1 MDSQSLFS
9 RISREGKYAIVTFL
23 SAACLFIGLSVFATD
38 IGTNITSSGSL
49 FASSS
54 LDVTSN
60 ATIHGGLAVRNG
72 AGAATTSAGGLVAKN
87 ADIGMMQI
95 GTGSVVSKMQF
106 GTCSV
111 NPPMLKPGFAS
122 TTTCTASTVSTAD
135 KVFLTPPGFAALSSG
150 RGNTVVFVGAST
162 TAASTINIEILNTST
177 TTAVDVAAGTWS
189 WIGLR

>member
-1 MDSQSLFS
+1 MPLLTF
-9 RISREGKYAIVTFL
+9 IVGALL
-23 SAACLFIGLSVFATD
+23 SVGISVFATD

-60 ATIHGGLAVRNG
+60 ATIHGGLAVDVG
-72 AGAATTSAGGLVAKN
+72 AGSATTSAGGLVAN
-87 ADIGMMQI
+87 HADVAKMQI

-122 TTTCTASTVSTAD
+122 STTCTASTVSTSD
-135 KVFLTPPGFAALSSG
+135 KVWVTPPGFNALASG
-150 RGNTVVFVGAST
+150 RGNTVIMTAAST
-162 TAASTINIEILNTST
+162 TAASTITVMVLSTST
-177 TTAVDVAAGTWS
+177 STAVDVAAATWS
-189 WIGLR
+189 WMALR